1 MEYIFKKVD
10 KDSSNMLLNWR
21 NDELTRRM
29 FIGQKKVSH
38 EEHKAYMKKL
48 DEASNIKQFI
58 FYHNDNPVGTIREN
72 ITSNSEKRLS
82 YTINPKFRTK
92 GYGKLMMHL
101 FLFNRTGKFI
111 CKVKTD
117 NIGSMRVCTS
127 NNYSLIKSEDG
138 FNYYVLQK

>member
-10 KDSSNMLLNWR
+10 KEHVDLLLDWR

-29 FIGQKKVSH
+29 FIDQKKVSN

-48 DEASNIKQFI
+48 NEASNIKQFI
-58 FYHNDNPVGTIREN
+58 FYHDDKPVGTIREN
-72 ITSNSEKRLS
+72 IKSNNEKRLS

-92 GYGKLMMHL
+92 GYGKLMMSL
-101 FLFNRTGKFI
+101 FLFDRSGKFI

-117 NIGSMRVCTS
+117 NIGSVKVCIS
-127 NNYSLIKSEDG
+127 NNYSLMKSENG
-138 FNYYVLQK
+138 FNYYVLEK